1 MVAGLA
7 CRRRGK
13 MTGMKSAKENIQNE
27 IKELETKLEKH
38 KRLCDHESDRDML
51 FLLNEEIAQ
60 IEGQIKALS
69 NSLLSLNEDYPKK
82 DEGGGSENQIIN
94 PNSAILEVRAGTG
107 GDEAGLFAFDLYR
120 MYMRYGEKVNW
131 KTEELFFSENEAGG
145 IKTVM
150 VEIKGK
156 DCYNLLKNESG
167 VHRVQRVPT
176 TEAGGRIH
184 TSTATV
190 AVLPIV
196 SKIEIEIKPEDVK
209 MDFFRA
215 GGHGGQNVNKVSTA
229 VRLTHIPT
237 GLVVE
242 CQEERS
248 QGKNREKAMNILKSR
263 IFNMM
268 QKQQVKNIADLRA
281 GQVGTGDRSEKI
293 RTYNYPQDRITD
305 HRLLR
310 NWHNMDVIMNGGID
324 DMLLE
329 TSQISLASSI
339 ALSS

>member
-94 PNSAILEVRAGTG
+94 PNSAIL
-107 GDEAGLFAFDLYR
+107 
-120 MYMRYGEKVNW
+120 
-131 KTEELFFSENEAGG
+131 
-145 IKTVM
+145 TVM

-310 NWHNMDVIMNGGID
+310 NWHNMNVIMNGGID